1 MEKAFKEDRSWE
13 AGIDAHHQR
22 TLSIAQQ
29 QMEKLDKQLD
39 QLDITLCQMMR
50 EVINPEDRSK
60 MKAVRK
66 YIYDI
71 YEKTEELIEKI

>member
-1 MEKAFKEDRSWE
+1 MEVFAESRSWE
-13 AGIDAHHQR
+13 EGIDAHHQR

-39 QLDITLCQMMR
+39 RLDITLCQIMHN
-50 EVINPEDRSK
+50 VINPEDRSK

-66 YIYDI
+66 YVYDI

>member
-1 MEKAFKEDRSWE
+1 MEVFAESRSWE
-13 AGIDAHHQR
+13 AMIDAEHQER
-22 TLSIAQQ
+22 LSQAQQ

-39 QLDITLCQMMR
+39 RLDITLCQIMHN
-50 EVINPEDRSK
+50 VINPEDRSK

-66 YIYDI
+66 YVYDI

>member
-1 MEKAFKEDRSWE
+1 MEKAFTENRSWE
-13 AGIDAHHQR
+13 AMIDAKHQR
-22 TLSIAQQ
+22 TLYLAQQ

-39 QLDITLCQMMR
+39 RLDITLCQIMHN
-50 EVINPEDRSK
+50 VVNPEDRSK

-71 YEKTEELIEKI
+71 YEKTEELVEKI